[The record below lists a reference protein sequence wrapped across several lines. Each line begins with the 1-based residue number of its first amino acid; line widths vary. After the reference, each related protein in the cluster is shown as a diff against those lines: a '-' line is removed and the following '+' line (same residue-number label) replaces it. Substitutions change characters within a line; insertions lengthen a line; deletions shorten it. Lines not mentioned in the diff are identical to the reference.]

1 LGITRKAPPEP
12 NKTVLHG
19 TAVLLH
25 ASEMH
30 AGAVFIRGLSG
41 AGKSDLALRLI
52 DAGAQLIC
60 DDQVLFEKRN
70 GVIYA
75 ESVDTLRGMLE
86 VRGIGLMRFAAAPPS
101 RLALIIDLVRREDVP
116 RLPDDETMEIL
127 GIAVPR
133 VRLHA
138 FDASTPVKIRK
149 KLEALRQ
156 PDLMVE

>member
-1 LGITRKAPPEP
+1 MGITRKAPPEP

-25 ASEMH
+25 AGELHS
-30 AGAVFIRGLSG
+30 GAVFIRGLSG

-60 DDQVLFEKRN
+60 DDQVLFEQRN
-70 GVIYA
+70 GKIYA
-75 ESVDTLRGMLE
+75 DSIDTIRGLLE
-86 VRGIGLMRFAAAPPS
+86 VRGVGLMRFAAAPPS
-101 RLALIIDLVRREDVP
+101 RLHLVVDLVRREDVP
-116 RLPDDETMEIL
+116 RLPDVETIDIL
-127 GIAVPR
+127 GAAIPR

-138 FDASTPVKIRK
+138 FDMSTPVKIRK

-156 PDLMVE
+156 PELMVD